1 MEIDTVTDIDLLN
14 ASLAGEFFGIA
25 GYEAAIG
32 SGLLDDGTADVAR
45 AFQAD
50 HQAHAD
56 RLAELITE
64 RGGECVTPLADDV
77 YAADYPPLNSA
88 EDVVAYAIELESG
101 AAAADIA
108 SISEYEDSSLAVVIA
123 QIAGVEAQHWSALLA
138 ASGQAPVPA
147 PFIPLP
153 AS

>member
-1 MEIDTVTDIDLLN
+1 MTDVDLLN

-25 GYEAAIG
+25 AYEAAIG
-32 SGLLDDGTADVAR
+32 SGLLDEGTAGVAR

-56 RLAELITE
+56 RIAQLIVE
-64 RGGECVTPLADDV
+64 RGGSCVEPLAADE
-77 YAADYPPLNSA
+77 YAAEYPPLNSA
-88 EDVVAYAIELESG
+88 EDIVNYAIELESG

-108 SISEYEDSSLAVVIA
+108 SLSSYEDASLATVIA

-138 ASGQAPVPA
+138 ATGQPAVPA
-147 PFIPLP
+147 PFIPMP
-153 AS
+153 QS

>member
-1 MEIDTVTDIDLLN
+1 MTDIDLLN
-14 ASLAGEFFGIA
+14 ASLAGEYFGIA
-25 GYEAAIG
+25 AYEAAIG
-32 SGLLDDGTADVAR
+32 TGFLDDGTVGVAR

-56 RLAELITE
+56 KIVELITE
-64 RGGECVTPLADDV
+64 RAGACVSPLTAEI
-77 YAADYPPLNSA
+77 YAKDYPPLNSA

-108 SISEYEDSSLAVVIA
+108 SLAQYEEGALAVVIA

-138 ASGQAPVPA
+138 ATGQPPVPGA
-147 PFIPLP
+147 FIPLP
-153 AS
+153 QS

>member
-1 MEIDTVTDIDLLN
+1 MTDIDLLN
-14 ASLAGEFFGIA
+14 ASLAGEYFGIA
-25 GYEAAIG
+25 AYDAAIG
-32 SGLLDDGTADVAR
+32 SGLLDDGTAGVAS

-56 RLAELITE
+56 RLVELITE
-64 RGGECVTPLADDV
+64 RGGSCVAPRTAEE
-77 YAADYPPLNSA
+77 YAQSYPPLNSA

-108 SISEYEDSSLAVVIA
+108 SIASYEDVGLAMVIA

-138 ASGQAPVPA
+138 ATDQPPVPEA
-147 PFIPLP
+147 FIPVG